1 MSTRATARQAAPP
14 ARAARP
20 QARPSFRPHGRPR
33 PRPRAVPR
41 SRRRSRY
48 RLGPLVIPIIAL
60 VLGGIVWVNVAKLA
74 LTNETGKVMERSR
87 AVEAQTARL
96 QSQLD
101 QLDARVRENA
111 MKRLGMVMPSG
122 DSVTYLDP
130 LARP

>member
-1 MSTRATARQAAPP
+1 MSTRATARASTARRPRPAP
-14 ARAARP
+14 RP
-20 QARPSFRPHGRPR
+20 QARPR
-33 PRPRAVPR
+33 PRPRAVARPR
-41 SRRRSRY
+41 TRTRM

-60 VLGGIVWVNVAKLA
+60 VLGGIVWVNVAKLS
-74 LTNETGKVMERSR
+74 LTNDTGKVMERSR
-87 AVEAQTARL
+87 GVEAQTARL

>member
-1 MSTRATARQAAPP
+1 MSTRAAARGAAAP
-14 ARAARP
+14 ARTARP
-20 QARPSFRPHGRPR
+20 QPRPDTRPRPR

-41 SRRRSRY
+41 SRRRTGV

-74 LTNETGKVMERSR
+74 LTNDTGKVMERSR

-101 QLDARVRENA
+101 RLDARVRENA
-111 MKRLGMVMPSG
+111 QKRLGMVMPSG

-130 LARP
+130 LKHP

>member
-1 MSTRATARQAAPP
+1 MSTRAAARQTAAAP
-14 ARAARP
+14 ARTARP
-20 QARPSFRPHGRPR
+20 QPRPDARPRPR

-41 SRRRSRY
+41 SRRRSTV

-74 LTNETGKVMERSR
+74 LTNDTGKVMERSR

-101 QLDARVRENA
+101 RLDARVRENA
-111 MKRLGMVMPSG
+111 QKRLGMVMPSG

-130 LARP
+130 LAHP

>member
-1 MSTRATARQAAPP
+1 MSTRATARAT
-14 ARAARP
+14 ARQPRPSARP
-20 QARPSFRPHGRPR
+20 QARPR
-33 PRPRAVPR
+33 PRPRAVARP
-41 SRRRSRY
+41 RRRSRV

-74 LTNETGKVMERSR
+74 LTNDTGKVMERSR
-87 AVEAQTARL
+87 GVEAQTARL

-130 LARP
+130 LAHP

>member
-1 MSTRATARQAAPP
+1 MSTRAAARGAAAP
-14 ARAARP
+14 ARSARP
-20 QARPSFRPHGRPR
+20 QPRPDTRPRPR

-41 SRRRSRY
+41 SRRRTGV

-74 LTNETGKVMERSR
+74 LTNDTGKVMERSR

-101 QLDARVRENA
+101 RLDARVRENA

-130 LARP
+130 LAHP

>member
-1 MSTRATARQAAPP
+1 VSTRAAARATAARQPRPAP
-14 ARAARP
+14 RP
-20 QARPSFRPHGRPR
+20 QDRPR
-33 PRPRAVPR
+33 PRPRPVARP
-41 SRRRSRY
+41 RRRTRV
-48 RLGPLVIPIIAL
+48 RRGPLVIPIIAL

-74 LTNETGKVMERSR
+74 LTNDTGKVMERSR
-87 AVEAQTARL
+87 GVEAQTARL

>member
-1 MSTRATARQAAPP
+1 
-14 ARAARP
+14 
-20 QARPSFRPHGRPR
+20 
-33 PRPRAVPR
+33 V
-41 SRRRSRY
+41 
-48 RLGPLVIPIIAL
+48 RLGPLVIPIIAI

-87 AVEAQTARL
+87 GVEAQTARL
-96 QSQLD
+96 QSRLD
-101 QLDARVRENA
+101 QLDARVRDNA

>member
-1 MSTRATARQAAPP
+1 MSTRATARQATAP
-14 ARAARP
+14 ARAPRP
-20 QARPSFRPHGRPR
+20 QERPRSRPR
-33 PRPRAVPR
+33 PRPVA
-41 SRRRSRY
+41 RRRSGV

-74 LTNETGKVMERSR
+74 LTNDTGKVMERSR

-101 QLDARVRENA
+101 QLDARVRDNA
-111 MKRLGMVMPSG
+111 QKRLGLQLPSG

-130 LARP
+130 LAHP

>member
-1 MSTRATARQAAPP
+1 MSTRAAARQTAAAP
-14 ARAARP
+14 ARTARP
-20 QARPSFRPHGRPR
+20 QTRPDARPRPR

-41 SRRRSRY
+41 SRRRSGV

-74 LTNETGKVMERSR
+74 LTNDTGKVMERSR

-101 QLDARVRENA
+101 RLDARVRENA
-111 MKRLGMVMPSG
+111 QKRLGMVMPSG

-130 LARP
+130 LKHP

>member
-1 MSTRATARQAAPP
+1 VSTRATARQAAAP

-20 QARPSFRPHGRPR
+20 QPRPGARPQPR
-33 PRPRAVPR
+33 PRPRQVPR
-41 SRRRSRY
+41 SRRRTRV

-74 LTNETGKVMERSR
+74 LTNDTGKVMERSR
-87 AVEAQTARL
+87 GVEAQTARL

>member
-1 MSTRATARQAAPP
+1 MSTRATARVTARQPRPAPGPAA
-14 ARAARP
+14 
-20 QARPSFRPHGRPR
+20 RPR
-33 PRPRAVPR
+33 PRPRPVARP
-41 SRRRSRY
+41 RRRTRA

-74 LTNETGKVMERSR
+74 LTNDTGKVMERSR
-87 AVEAQTARL
+87 GVEAQTARL

-122 DSVTYLDP
+122 DSVRYLDP
-130 LARP
+130 LAQP

>member
-1 MSTRATARQAAPP
+1 M
-14 ARAARP
+14 
-20 QARPSFRPHGRPR
+20 
-33 PRPRAVPR
+33 
-41 SRRRSRY
+41 

-60 VLGGIVWVNVAKLA
+60 VLGGIVWVNVAKLS
-74 LTNETGKVMERSR
+74 LTNDTGKVMERSR
-87 AVEAQTARL
+87 GVEAQTARL

>member
-1 MSTRATARQAAPP
+1 MTRRIRAPRR
-14 ARAARP
+14 AQWGRAARP
-20 QARPSFRPHGRPR
+20 RLRLRPR
-33 PRPRAVPR
+33 V
-41 SRRRSRY
+41 

-130 LARP
+130 LAHP

>member
-1 MSTRATARQAAPP
+1 MSTRATARQAAAP

-20 QARPSFRPHGRPR
+20 QPRPGARPQPRPR
-33 PRPRAVPR
+33 PRPVARP
-41 SRRRSRY
+41 RRRSRV

-74 LTNETGKVMERSR
+74 LTNDTGKVMERSR
-87 AVEAQTARL
+87 GVEAQTARL

-130 LARP
+130 LAHP

>member
-1 MSTRATARQAAPP
+1 MSTRATARQAAAP

-20 QARPSFRPHGRPR
+20 QPRPGARPQPRPR
-33 PRPRAVPR
+33 PRPVARP
-41 SRRRSRY
+41 RRRSRV

-74 LTNETGKVMERSR
+74 LTNDTGKVMERSR
-87 AVEAQTARL
+87 GVEAQTARL